1 VLIVA
6 IALLPVVAF
15 LAALWFM
22 DRFGMVESRT
32 VVGMLAYGALAAAV
46 SLPANNWLLH
56 AVALSPAQVSQYI
69 APVTEESVKAVLL
82 VALIATGR
90 VGFLVDAAVQGFAV
104 GAGFALFENIWY
116 LQTLQHASL
125 TLWIVRGLGTA
136 ILQSATTAI
145 FAIAS
150 QTLADRYRDRL
161 PLAFLPG
168 WVAAVILHSAFNYR
182 VLPPVAEMLVLLV
195 VVPLIVLAT
204 YEYSERATR
213 EWVGAGLD
221 LDLALVSL
229 MTSDAFMVT
238 RFGQHLVSLGERLAP
253 SVIADMYCLL
263 RLELELSVQA
273 KALLLAQGAG
283 LILPVSEDLE
293 CTLAERRYL
302 QNAIGAEGRAALGP
316 LQVSSHRDTWHRHL
330 LQGRRT
336 RTVRKFD
343 RLLAYIKRLC

>member
-1 VLIVA
+1 MLIVA

-22 DRFGMVESRT
+22 DRFGMVEPRM
-32 VVGMLAYGALAAAV
+32 VAAMLAYGGLAAVVSLWANDWLQHALAV
-46 SLPANNWLLH
+46 
-56 AVALSPAQVSQYI
+56 SPARVSQFI
-69 APVTEESVKAVLL
+69 APVTEESAKAALL

-90 VGFLVDAAVQGFAV
+90 VGFLVDATVEGFAI
-104 GAGFALFENIWY
+104 GTGFALLENVWY
-116 LQTLQHASL
+116 LQILQHASL

-136 ILQSATTAI
+136 VLQGGTTAI

-161 PLAFLPG
+161 PLAFVPG
-168 WVAAVILHSAFNYR
+168 WAAAVLLHSAYNYR
-182 VLPPVAEMLVLLV
+182 VFPPVAEMLVLLM

-221 LDLALVSL
+221 LDLELLSL
-229 MTSDAFMVT
+229 MTSDAFMLT
-238 RFGQHLVSLGERLAP
+238 RFGRHLVALRERLAP
-253 SVIADMYCLL
+253 SVIADMFCLL

-273 KALLLAQGAG
+273 KALLLARGAG
-283 LILPVSEDLE
+283 LILPASEDLE
-293 CTLAERRYL
+293 RALAERRYL
-302 QNAIGAEGRAALGP
+302 QNAIGADGLAALEP

-330 LQGRRT
+330 LQRRRT
-336 RTVRKFD
+336 STIAD
-343 RLLAYIKRLC
+343 RQ